1 MRFINNISTMPQTE
15 EPIKTTTV
23 SVDAATRERINAEAA
38 RLGLNQREMIQRLIE
53 GYDLA
58 QQRDGDADEQPDS
71 QTLLQQVNDTLAK
84 VLQRDDRLVSFMR
97 EQEKAL
103 LNPILQTAQSTE
115 SRLKVL
121 VEVLTEME

>member
-1 MRFINNISTMPQTE
+1 MPHVE

-38 RLGLNQREMIQRLIE
+38 RLGLNQREMIQRLVE

-58 QQRDGDADEQPDS
+58 KQQAGDGGKQPDS
-71 QTLLQQVNDTLAK
+71 QTLLQQVNDALAK
-84 VLQRDDRLVSFMR
+84 VLQRDDRLVSFIR
-97 EQEKAL
+97 EQEKNL

-121 VEVLTEME
+121 VEVLSEID

>member
-1 MRFINNISTMPQTE
+1 MPHVE

-23 SVDAATRERINAEAA
+23 SVDAATRERINTEAA
-38 RLGLNQREMIQRLIE
+38 RLGLNQREMIQRLVE

-58 QQRDGDADEQPDS
+58 KQQAGDAGEQPDS
-71 QTLLQQVNDTLAK
+71 QTLLQQVNDTLTK
-84 VLQRDDRLVSFMR
+84 VLQRDDRLVSFLR
-97 EQEKAL
+97 EQEKTL

-121 VEVLTEME
+121 VNVLTEME

>member
-1 MRFINNISTMPQTE
+1 MPHVE
-15 EPIKTTTV
+15 EPNKTTTV

-71 QTLLQQVNDTLAK
+71 QTLLQQVNETLAK
-84 VLQRDDRLVSFMR
+84 VLQRDDRLVTFMR

-121 VEVLTEME
+121 VDVLTEME

>member
-1 MRFINNISTMPQTE
+1 MPQTE

-58 QQRDGDADEQPDS
+58 QQRGGDTDEQPDS
-71 QTLLQQVNDTLAK
+71 QTLLQQVNDTLTK

-97 EQEKAL
+97 EQEKNL

-121 VEVLTEME
+121 IEILTEME